1 MINKKQV
8 VVIVIIAIIL
18 SSTLT
23 LAVNDYWQVY
33 KGDKVTISKAD
44 YEWLVSTSK
53 LESIKS
59 IIEKNFVLDYDKNK
73 LMDGAAKGMV
83 EALGDPYS
91 QYFDKEEYKSFEE
104 QTTGKYA
111 GVGLLVTVN
120 PDDNLIEVV
129 NAFKNSPAAK
139 AGIKPGDKI
148 VKVDGQDVDGNSLDK
163 AVAMM
168 KGDKGTKVK
177 VTVLREGQSQLLEFE
192 LVRDIIKI
200 QTVEYSMLE
209 GNIGYIRLTS
219 FDEDSDKDFEAAIK
233 DLTKKGMKALVFD
246 LRDNPGGRLDVA
258 VSIADKLLGK
268 GLVVYTM
275 DKNGNKDT
283 YYSDAGKINVPL
295 AVLVNGN
302 SASASEVVAGA
313 IQDSG
318 VGTLVG
324 TKTFGKGIVQSVQEF
339 RDGSAL
345 KLTTA
350 KYYTPKGRNIQGT
363 GLEPDVVVELPS
375 EYKSSLQVKAEDD
388 TQLKKA
394 IEILNAKMK

>member
-1 MINKKQV
+1 
-8 VVIVIIAIIL
+8 
-18 SSTLT
+18 
-23 LAVNDYWQVY
+23 
-33 KGDKVTISKAD
+33 
-44 YEWLVSTSK
+44 
-53 LESIKS
+53 
-59 IIEKNFVLDYDKNK
+59 
-73 LMDGAAKGMV
+73 
-83 EALGDPYS
+83 
-91 QYFDKEEYKSFEE
+91 
-104 QTTGKYA
+104 
-111 GVGLLVTVN
+111 
-120 PDDNLIEVV
+120 
-129 NAFKNSPAAK
+129 
-139 AGIKPGDKI
+139 
-148 VKVDGQDVDGNSLDK
+148 
-163 AVAMM
+163 M

-209 GNIGYIRLTS
+209 GNICYIRLTS